1 MFLFIFEFGSWIP
14 YHLIFQWMLCWRPL
28 SLQIITYLAM
38 GERDTIIT
46 ILTWEFALYQ
56 IR

>member
-14 YHLIFQWMLCWRPL
+14 YHLIFQWMLCWRPF

-38 GERDTIIT
+38 WERDTIIH
-46 ILTWEFALYQ
+46 LTWEFALYQ